1 MKHQFEQLTPHII
14 IMHAE
19 HETDRPILAA
29 ITGSRRTLLLDAG
42 NSLEHAHAFKAE
54 LGRRGIREPDILV
67 LTHWHWDHS
76 FGMHAWDIPTIAHTG
91 TSDMLKRLADLA
103 WAESTLETLI
113 ADGTINNESAEH
125 IRLEYGDPAK
135 VRVIAPDIQFSEKL
149 KLELGDV
156 TCELVH
162 VGGDHSIDS
171 CILHVRE
178 DNVLFL
184 GDALAPAI
192 YGGPR
197 RYRSTEFLRV
207 LGLAYA
213 YDASWYVES
222 HGTPMNGSDFRADLA
237 PWEQLAHTVDL
248 IGRDRDKL
256 VQELTASLR
265 LQELSPDLEEGIDY
279 FIAGLDESIR

>member
-1 MKHQFEQLTPHII
+1 MKHQFEQLTSHII

-42 NSLEHAHAFKAE
+42 NSLEHAQAFKAE

-103 WAESTLETLI
+103 WAESTLKTLI

-135 VRVIAPDIQFSEKL
+135 VRVVPPDIQFSERL
-149 KLELGDV
+149 KLELGDI

-162 VGGDHSIDS
+162 VGGDHSNDS
-171 CILHVRE
+171 CFLHVQE

-248 IGRDRDKL
+248 IGRDRDNL
-256 VQELTASLR
+256 VQALAASLR
-265 LQELSPDLEEGIDY
+265 LQELPPDLEEGIDY
-279 FIAGLDESIR
+279 FIAGLDEPIR

>member
-42 NSLEHAHAFKAE
+42 NSLEHANAFKAE
-54 LGRRGIREPDILV
+54 LERRGIREPDILV

-76 FGMHAWDIPTIAHTG
+76 FGMHAWDIPAIAHTR
-91 TSDMLKRLADLA
+91 TSEMLTRLADLT
-103 WAESTLETLI
+103 WSESTLETLI
-113 ADGTINNESAEH
+113 ADGTINDESASH
-125 IRLEYGDPAK
+125 IRLEYDDPAQ
-135 VRVIAPDIQFSEKL
+135 VRVIAPDIHFSERL

-162 VGGDHSIDS
+162 VGGDHSEDS
-171 CILHVRE
+171 CFLHVLE

-197 RYRSTEFLRV
+197 RYRSTEFLRL

-222 HGTPMNGSDFRADLA
+222 HGRPMSNSDFRADLA

-248 IGRDRDKL
+248 IGGDRDKL
-256 VQELTASLR
+256 LQELTASLR
-265 LQELSPDLEEGIDY
+265 LQELPPDLIESVDY
-279 FIAGLDESIR
+279 FIAGLNEQN

>member
-42 NSLEHAHAFKAE
+42 NSLEHANAFKAE
-54 LGRRGIREPDILV
+54 LERRGIREPDIMV

-76 FGMHAWDIPTIAHTG
+76 FGMHAWGIPTIAHTN
-91 TSDMLKRLADLA
+91 TSDVLKRLANLD
-103 WAESTLETLI
+103 WAESTLKSLI

-135 VRVIAPDIQFSEKL
+135 VRVIAPDIQFSERL

-156 TCELVH
+156 TCEVVH

-171 CILHVRE
+171 CVLHVQE

-265 LQELSPDLEEGIDY
+265 LQELPPDLDEGINY
-279 FIAGLDESIR
+279 FIAGLDEQIR